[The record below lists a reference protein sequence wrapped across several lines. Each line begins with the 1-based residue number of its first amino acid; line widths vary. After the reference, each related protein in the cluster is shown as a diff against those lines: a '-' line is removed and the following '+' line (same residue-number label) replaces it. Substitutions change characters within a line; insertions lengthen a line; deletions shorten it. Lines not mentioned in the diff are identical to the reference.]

1 MGKNRLKEIVT
12 EDNKYES
19 FILLVLSII
28 GLIIGLLLTLNI
40 LKLDEEFK
48 MDPMFLGGLLIVVS
62 VFSGILS
69 VNKINKQ
76 IKYNRTPKPLLY
88 NIIKDACDNEDEK
101 IVKMFSDSGYPLINE
116 GDYPIFYF
124 GHNKK
129 YNMFIKKDNIEICV
143 EIDLKYIEMELCL
156 SDELDMQ
163 VSDEFYEYEGDLFS
177 KKIEMDLHTSFDTLI
192 NHINLFYEE
201 KAMLLLERYEKYKK

>member
-1 MGKNRLKEIVT
+1 MKKNSLKEIFT
-12 EDNKYES
+12 KDNKYES

-28 GLIIGLLLTLNI
+28 GLILGLLLTLNI

-88 NIIKDACDNEDEK
+88 NIIKDACDNKDEK

-177 KKIEMDLHTSFDTLI
+177 KKIEIDLNTGFDTLI

-201 KAMLLLERYEKYKK
+201 KEMLLLERYEKYKK